1 MTENL
6 YNTIVT
12 NALLP
17 TKVETFIT
25 KHQFEEYR
33 DAGKQGVYYW
43 IDGDRKCLSMINF
56 LGKEDFRK
64 YF

>member
-1 MTENL
+1 MNSNFIDRIIAGT
-6 YNTIVT
+6 
-12 NALLP
+12 LP
-17 TKVETFIT
+17 KVEVFIT
-25 KHQFEEYR
+25 KQQFEGYR